1 MATYL
6 LKKSYQ
12 LKDLKEIKF
21 HDLWG
26 DHGIFT
32 TMWIFGK
39 PAKILFFEK
48 HLKNLI
54 LSLKKYQIKKKSLNK
69 DILEIINKNLSKKI
83 KYNHLLRVAI
93 NKKILSISLRK
104 RKRPKSNFNLKLVK
118 LKREKPEFKN
128 LKYKKI
134 LSYLSKMDNSKS
146 DIALV
151 SKKKLLETGTS
162 NLLFVKD
169 QKFFTPKKDYYE
181 GNTYKYFK
189 TKIKRITKKD
199 ILLNEIHHYDEILLL
214 GSGKGVTSVRTIN
227 EIRWKRK
234 NLKKFK
240 ILSRY
245 YDDAIKRCSS
255 YKFYKN
261 ERPK

>member
-12 LKDLKEIKF
+12 LSDLKQVKF
-21 HDLWG
+21 QDLWD

-32 TMWIFGK
+32 TMWIYGK
-39 PAKILFFEK
+39 PAKILFFKNHIE
-48 HLKNLI
+48 NLI
-54 LSLKKYQIKKKSLNK
+54 VSLKKYQIKQKSLKTN
-69 DILEIINKNLSKKI
+69 ILKIIKNNLSKKK
-83 KYNHLLRVAI
+83 KYNHLLRIAV
-93 NKKILSISLRK
+93 NKKIISISLRK
-104 RKRPKSNFNLKLVK
+104 RIKPKLNFDLKLVK
-118 LKREKPEFKN
+118 LKREKPQFKN

-151 SKKKLLETGTS
+151 SNKRVLETGTS

-169 QKFFTPKKDYYE
+169 QKFFTPKKGYYE
-181 GNTYKYFK
+181 GNTFRFLK

-199 ILLNEIHHYDEILLL
+199 ILLKEIHDYDEILLL

-227 EIRWKRK
+227 EISWRRRNLNKYK
-234 NLKKFK
+234 NLSKH
-240 ILSRY
+240 
-245 YDDAIKRCSS
+245 YDAVVEKCNT
-255 YKFYKN
+255 YKF
-261 ERPK
+261 